1 MLFMLIVSRNNNK
14 LNLQINSI
22 VESIMFQRLG
32 LKQKFGGRLN
42 NLRIMSVFPD
52 LTARSEPMN

>member
-1 MLFMLIVSRNNNK
+1 MLFMLITLRTSNK

-22 VESIMFQRLG
+22 VESLMLQGLG
-32 LKQKFGGRLN
+32 LRQEFVGRLS

>member
-1 MLFMLIVSRNNNK
+1 MLITLRTSNK

-22 VESIMFQRLG
+22 VESLMLQGLG
-32 LKQKFGGRLN
+32 LRQEFVGRLS

>member
-1 MLFMLIVSRNNNK
+1 MLTALRSNNK
-14 LNLQINSI
+14 PNMQVNST
-22 VESIMFQRLG
+22 VESLMFQRLE
-32 LKQKFGGRLN
+32 LKQELGGRLS

>member
-1 MLFMLIVSRNNNK
+1 M
-14 LNLQINSI
+14 QTDSI
-22 VESIMFQRLG
+22 VESLMFQRLG
-32 LKQKFGGRLN
+32 LKQELGGRLS